1 MKRLGS
7 GRLQNWL
14 VDPAD
19 FQWINGDWRRG
30 FSATQTSRLLWQ
42 LRIQPWA
49 AAKQGAQLI
58 VSTLLCHDLCLRK
71 GTETFPFTHL
81 CVDLFIYLLS
91 FLICNQIRDAGE
103 WKQVFGPAAVIP
115 DWNQSEVSSFLLVNP
130 PCTAEN
136 APTGE
141 SPGPHRSLWE
151 YPAEQLRRRR
161 RKPLSSR
168 QTPFLC

>member
-1 MKRLGS
+1 MKQLGS

-14 VDPAD
+14 VDVVG

-30 FSATQTSRLLWQ
+30 FSATQTSWLLWQ

-49 AAKQGAQLI
+49 PAKQGAQLI
-58 VSTLLCHDLCLRK
+58 VSTLLCHDLCWRR

-81 CVDLFIYLLS
+81 RVDLFIYVLS
-91 FLICNQIRDAGE
+91 FLTSNRIRDAGE
-103 WKQVFGPAAVIP
+103 WKQVFGPAAVIS
-115 DWNQSEVSSFLLVNP
+115 DWSQSEVSSFLLVNP
-130 PCTAEN
+130 PCKSEN

-151 YPAEQLRRRR
+151 YPAEQLRRR
-161 RKPLSSR
+161 KPLLSR
-168 QTPFLC
+168 PTPF

>member
-1 MKRLGS
+1 MNQLGS

-14 VDPAD
+14 VDLAD
-19 FQWINGDWRRG
+19 FQRINGDWRRG
-30 FSATQTSRLLWQ
+30 FSATQTSWLLWQ

-49 AAKQGAQLI
+49 PAKQGAQLI

-71 GTETFPFTHL
+71 GTETLPFTHL
-81 CVDLFIYLLS
+81 CVNLFIVAFIS
-91 FLICNQIRDAGE
+91 NQIRDAGE
-103 WKQVFGPAAVIP
+103 WKQVFGDAPVIT

-130 PCTAEN
+130 PCKAEN

-161 RKPLSSR
+161 KPL
-168 QTPFLC
+168 